1 MRLNW
6 IRRLVEATWLDDDDR
21 EIRRQKSILVW
32 VPLLLIPVTGFMG
45 AVYAFVGQYLSAMI
59 PWTYTLVTV
68 ISFLQFTTS
77 KNKMWMQWSQLLMIM
92 LLPTLLMWV
101 MGGFMGGSA
110 LILWSFFPP
119 IAALILFNE
128 ERAQRWFFGFAAL
141 IVISALFDAQFASMA
156 PDFPDWVRTLFF
168 VMNIGFVCAGLFA
181 LIAHT
186 VSEERMAAA
195 ELLLAKDAAEAGSRA
210 KSEFLANM
218 SHEIRT
224 PMNAIIGLSEL
235 SLRTQLSPKQ
245 QDFLT
250 KIYLS
255 ANNLLQ
261 IINDLLDISKVEAGK
276 MVLENQSINL
286 DQILEDLATVLATD
300 VEEKG
305 LELLFNVAPD
315 VPRHVIGDPLRL
327 GQVLL
332 NLAGNARKFTDE
344 GEIIVSLEKVA
355 DSDSSVTVR
364 FSVRDT
370 GIGITEEQMSGLF
383 QPFAQAEVGTTRRY
397 GGTGLGLAISRQLVE
412 LMGGSISAESEPGKG
427 STFAFEVP
435 LLLDDSDQAVHQ
447 ERVARSSSLAGVR
460 VLIVDD
466 NDSALQILSHQLSH
480 FSFRVETASSAAKAL
495 ELVAAN
501 DKTDPFRVILMDFV
515 MPGMNGLDA
524 SIIIRREMELN
535 HYPKIIL
542 VTAASRMLEDE
553 PNQRMEV
560 LESVLP
566 KPLNSSTLLDAV
578 MEALEMG
585 PAASGRRSKRI
596 SAIDETALDP
606 IRGASILLVEDN
618 EINQEVAKEFLR
630 LGHFRVD
637 LASNG
642 VECLEKL
649 KTNQYDCV
657 LMDIHMPE
665 MDGYEATRQ
674 IRDQAEHIDLPILA
688 MTANVMAEDV
698 QQALAAG
705 MNAHIPKPVVPDVLY
720 STLLEWVPHG
730 EREFDEQALDSP
742 DGPII
747 QLPNKITGCDL
758 NRALLN
764 VNGNRA
770 LLDRLLRDVVADHA
784 GDLDLLTSSVVSGKQ
799 NEAIRI
805 THSLKTVFGTLG
817 GSQLHIEF
825 ASLERKLKTTMPES
839 LNGLLANIEQPFRQV
854 MIEIEAWA
862 KAQPKLDAVAI
873 GAAVAEVSNEE
884 MQSMVSVLEDA
895 LDSFSAEAVK
905 HATKL
910 APHLGNKE
918 LAEQLVSATEQF
930 DFERALALLG
940 SIPRENQEY
949 GGE

>member
-1 MRLNW
+1 
-6 IRRLVEATWLDDDDR
+6 
-21 EIRRQKSILVW
+21 
-32 VPLLLIPVTGFMG
+32 
-45 AVYAFVGQYLSAMI
+45 
-59 PWTYTLVTV
+59 
-68 ISFLQFTTS
+68 
-77 KNKMWMQWSQLLMIM
+77 
-92 LLPTLLMWV
+92 
-101 MGGFMGGSA
+101 
-110 LILWSFFPP
+110 
-119 IAALILFNE
+119 
-128 ERAQRWFFGFAAL
+128 
-141 IVISALFDAQFASMA
+141 
-156 PDFPDWVRTLFF
+156 
-168 VMNIGFVCAGLFA
+168 
-181 LIAHT
+181 
-186 VSEERMAAA
+186 MAAA

-364 FSVRDT
+364 FSVRDS

-435 LLLDDSDQAVHQ
+435 LLLDDSDHTALQ

-524 SIIIRREMELN
+524 SIIIKREMELN

-542 VTAASRMLEDE
+542 VTAASRMLEDC
-553 PNQRMEV
+553 
-560 LESVLP
+560 
-566 KPLNSSTLLDAV
+566 LLYTSDA
-578 MEALEMG
+578 A
-585 PAASGRRSKRI
+585 
-596 SAIDETALDP
+596 DE
-606 IRGASILLVEDN
+606 
-618 EINQEVAKEFLR
+618 
-630 LGHFRVD
+630 
-637 LASNG
+637 
-642 VECLEKL
+642 
-649 KTNQYDCV
+649 
-657 LMDIHMPE
+657 
-665 MDGYEATRQ
+665 
-674 IRDQAEHIDLPILA
+674 
-688 MTANVMAEDV
+688 
-698 QQALAAG
+698 
-705 MNAHIPKPVVPDVLY
+705 
-720 STLLEWVPHG
+720 
-730 EREFDEQALDSP
+730 
-742 DGPII
+742 
-747 QLPNKITGCDL
+747 
-758 NRALLN
+758 
-764 VNGNRA
+764 
-770 LLDRLLRDVVADHA
+770 
-784 GDLDLLTSSVVSGKQ
+784 
-799 NEAIRI
+799 
-805 THSLKTVFGTLG
+805 
-817 GSQLHIEF
+817 
-825 ASLERKLKTTMPES
+825 
-839 LNGLLANIEQPFRQV
+839 
-854 MIEIEAWA
+854 
-862 KAQPKLDAVAI
+862 
-873 GAAVAEVSNEE
+873 
-884 MQSMVSVLEDA
+884 
-895 LDSFSAEAVK
+895 
-905 HATKL
+905 
-910 APHLGNKE
+910 
-918 LAEQLVSATEQF
+918 
-930 DFERALALLG
+930 
-940 SIPRENQEY
+940 
-949 GGE
+949 